1 MPLKLNKLLS
11 STRWSIGYI
20 ILIPIIVCIFVVWNG
35 LQRIN
40 EFEQAHYRIAESTTA
55 IVAREISKR
64 IINQQRLLGIF
75 AKKEERLIHNLAQDS
90 DNEIIKSQLNKKVA
104 ESFPNYFAVSIAN
117 REGIPIIDDFD
128 ELIGGLCL
136 EDLKHIAHGHPQ
148 PIRIHQNAQA
158 YHIDIIVPWNH
169 TGGAKEDDIN
179 GGLLFVSFIPDF
191 LFQLLELS
199 STPRHELML
208 INNDIK
214 NLIEITEQGTRKS
227 LKRENFRLSEEEQ
240 QRLLHSTFVENSVWN
255 LGDFREATLF
265 SEYRKN
271 IINFNLLILIFF
283 ILGSVLMVALLLRTE
298 KKRVH
303 AEQTKEEMF
312 SLFNHDLRA
321 PLTSIFGFLE
331 IYTQSDICE
340 KKSEQCQH
348 FASRAYDNAL
358 IMREIVDDILDVQKM
373 EAGEMSFDFA
383 EIEIISLV
391 KDTVEMNAQY
401 ALKHNV
407 ELKILNDENVIYIKA
422 DARRINQ
429 ALTNLLSNAIKY
441 SPEHEAVTVKVVRQ
455 NAEVIISVSDNGPGI
470 EKDFQTL
477 VFNKF
482 AQSKS
487 KLTRSV
493 GGTGLGL
500 AIVKHIIDSHNGSV
514 SFVCEENKGT
524 TFKISIPFSMGDNV

>member
-1 MPLKLNKLLS
+1 MLLKLNKLLS

-20 ILIPIIVCIFVVWNG
+20 ILIPVIVSIFVVWNG

-40 EFEQAHYRIAESTTA
+40 EFEKAHFQVAESTTK

-64 IINQQRLLGIF
+64 IKNQQRLLGIF
-75 AKKEERLIHNLAQDS
+75 SKREEELIYRLSLSPNDEELKTELD
-90 DNEIIKSQLNKKVA
+90 KKVS
-104 ESFPNYFAVSIAN
+104 ESFPNYFAVSIADQ
-117 REGIPIIDDFD
+117 EGAPIIDDYEGFVG
-128 ELIGGLCL
+128 ELCL
-136 EDLKHIAHGHPQ
+136 EDLKHIARGHPQ
-148 PIRIHQNAQA
+148 PIRIHPNAQA
-158 YHIDIIVPWNH
+158 YHIDIIVPWSH
-169 TGGAKEDDIN
+169 TEAGKEDDTN

-227 LKRENFRLSEEEQ
+227 LKRDDFRLSEEEQ
-240 QRLLHSTFVENSVWN
+240 QRHLHSTFVEYSVWN
-255 LGDFREATLF
+255 LSDFREATLF
-265 SEYRKN
+265 SEYRNN
-271 IINFNLLILIFF
+271 IFNFNLLILIFF

-298 KKRVH
+298 KIRVH

-321 PLTSIFGFLE
+321 PLSSIFGFLE
-331 IYTQSDICE
+331 MYTESTLCE
-340 KKSEQCQH
+340 KKPKQCKH
-348 FASRAYDNAL
+348 LAKRAFNNSL
-358 IMREIVDDILDVQKM
+358 VMREIIDDILDIQKM
-373 EAGEMSFDFA
+373 EAGEMSFDFH
-383 EIEIISLV
+383 EVDIISLV
-391 KDTVEMNAQY
+391 KNTVEMNVQY

-407 ELKILNDENVIYIKA
+407 ELKILSDENVIYIKA

-441 SPEHEAVTVKVVRQ
+441 SPEHDTVTVKVVRQ

-470 EKDFQTL
+470 EKDFQAL
-477 VFNKF
+477 IFNKF

-487 KLTRSV
+487 KLTRRV

-500 AIVKHIIDSHNGSV
+500 AIVKHIIGSHNGSV

-524 TFKISIPFSMGDNV
+524 TFKISLPL